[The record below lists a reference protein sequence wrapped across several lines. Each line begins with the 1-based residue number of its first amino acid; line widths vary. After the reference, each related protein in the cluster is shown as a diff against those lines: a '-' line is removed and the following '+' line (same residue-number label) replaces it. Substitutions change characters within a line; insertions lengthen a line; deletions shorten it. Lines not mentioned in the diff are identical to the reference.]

1 MAIFRVRKTKDN
13 PYIMINKFGIYDNR
27 LSYKAKGILVYLLSR
42 PDNWIFY
49 EDEIVSHSSDGKDSV
64 RSGIKELINY
74 GYITRQKKREAG
86 KFAGYEYI
94 VYEAPVDIVGEDEE
108 AIYVEKDFIPHTE
121 KPFTENPK
129 TVNPKTEKP
138 KTEKPKLL
146 NNDITNKRNELNNEV
161 LNNDVVVVDKQQQEF
176 QKIVNVFNNNIHL
189 ITAIEA
195 EKIMQWLEE
204 LDADVIIMA
213 IEEAVTSNKRNFK
226 YINAVLNSWFNQG
239 LKTKTDVEA
248 YLREWQKQKGE
259 KTNGLRNGSKED
271 TGGIKLKIPTR
282 EYRDYTE
289 EELRRAGLI

>member
-1 MAIFRVRKTKDN
+1 MAIFRVRKNKDN

-108 AIYVEKDFIPHTE
+108 ATYVEEDFIPHTE

-129 TVNPKTEKP
+129 TENPKTVDP
-138 KTEKPKLL
+138 KTENPKLI
-146 NNDITNKRNELNNEV
+146 NNDNTNNDLTNKRKE
-161 LNNDVVVVDKQQQEF
+161 LNNDVVVVEKQQQF
-176 QKIVNVFNNNIHL
+176 QKILDMFNNNIHL
-189 ITAIEA
+189 MTSIEA
-195 EKIMQWLEE
+195 EKIMQWLED

-213 IEEAVTSNKRNFK
+213 IEEAVTNNKRNFK
-226 YINAVLNSWFNQG
+226 YINAILNSWFSQG
-239 LKTKTDVEA
+239 LKTKADVEA
-248 YLREWQKQKGE
+248 HIRDWQDKKNKQNSNNTPNHSRNYFNSYGGQRKYDIKELE
-259 KTNGLRNGSKED
+259 KMLLS
-271 TGGIKLKIPTR
+271 
-282 EYRDYTE
+282 
-289 EELRRAGLI
+289 RRG